1 MQTTNTNSKKK
12 KKENLNRPITSK
24 EIELAILKLPTKKSP
39 NPNGFTGEF
48 NQNLKNN

>member
-1 MQTTNTNSKKK
+1 MCSFKQNKFIN
-12 KKENLNRPITSK
+12 NITSK